1 MKDGI
6 YKVAAATPHIRVGD
20 CNGNAEKIM
29 RLIERAENAGAS
41 VLVLPELCVT
51 GYTAG
56 DLFLLDSL
64 IGGSEEAVDRIAD
77 FTEGKDVVVV
87 LGAPAMMRGKLY
99 SAAFFIQRGR
109 VLGIVPKAHVP
120 NYSEFYEARMFA
132 AYDGDNDFD
141 EKLNCPFGTKLI
153 FAEKDGP
160 LAIAAEICE
169 DLWVPDSPSVVH
181 ALAGA
186 LVVCNPSASDET
198 IAKADYRRSLV
209 AMQSAKLCCAYIYAD
224 AGKGEST
231 TDTVYAG
238 HNLIAENG
246 RIAAEGEP
254 FADEFILADIDL
266 QFLAH
271 ERRRMTSFGCG
282 RRAGYTEVRFEL
294 NKRETVLERK
304 PDKNP
309 FVPAVKGDLDRRAE
323 EILRL
328 QTAGL
333 AGRLSNCGIKRC
345 VVGVS
350 GGLDSTLALLVAVR
364 AVDAVGL
371 PRKNITAVTMPCFG
385 TTGRTRR
392 NAEALSRALGTD
404 FRVVDIGESVKLH
417 LRDIGHDGST
427 TDVAYENAQA
437 RERTQVLFDI
447 ANMTGAVLVGTGDLS
462 ELALGWCTDNGDQ
475 MSSYAVNASGP
486 KTLVRR
492 LVAYEAERLPAV
504 SDVLRDV
511 LDTPVSP
518 ELLPTGGDVVVQ
530 PTEEIIGPYELHDF
544 FLYHLIRRGSSR
556 AKIRRLAIAAFE
568 DEYSAETIDKWL
580 GVFFR
585 RFFSSAFKR
594 NCLPDG
600 AKVGSVSL
608 SPRGDWRMPSDS
620 AVIE

>member
-6 YKVAAATPHIRVGD
+6 YKVAAATPHIKPGD
-20 CNGNAEKIM
+20 CFGNADKIIE
-29 RLIERAENAGAS
+29 LINRASEEGVS

-51 GYTAG
+51 GYTSG

-64 IGGSEEAVDRIAD
+64 VGGAEEAIDRITDA
-77 FTEGKDVVVV
+77 TEGKDVVVV
-87 LGAPAMMRGKLY
+87 VGAPAMMRGKLY
-99 SAAFFIQRGR
+99 SAAFVIQRGR
-109 VLGIVPKAHVP
+109 VLGVVPKKHVP
-120 NYSEFYEARMFA
+120 NYSEFYEARIFTE
-132 AYDGDNDFD
+132 YRGENDFD

-153 FAEKDGP
+153 FREKSGA
-160 LAIAAEICE
+160 LTLAAEVCE
-169 DLWVPDSPSVVH
+169 DLWVPDSPSVEH

-186 LVVCNPSASDET
+186 LVICNPSASDET
-198 IAKADYRRSLV
+198 ISKADYRRALV
-209 AMQSAKLCCAYIYAD
+209 SMQSAKLCAAYVYAD

-231 TDTVYAG
+231 TDTVYGG

-246 RIAAEGEP
+246 KVLGEGEL
-254 FADEFILADIDL
+254 FKDEFIMADIDV
-266 QFLAH
+266 FRLAH
-271 ERRRMTSFGCG
+271 DRRRMNSFDSG
-282 RRAGYTEVRFEL
+282 RRPGYEEVEFEL
-294 NKRETVLERK
+294 TLKETRLSEK
-304 PDKNP
+304 PVKNP
-309 FVPAVKGDLDRRAE
+309 FVPAVKGDLDKRAE
-323 EILRL
+323 DILRL

-333 AGRLSNCGIKRC
+333 AGRLSNCNIKKC

-364 AVDAVGL
+364 AVDFVGL
-371 PRKNITAVTMPCFG
+371 PRKNIIAVTMPCFG

-392 NAEALSRALGTD
+392 NAEEMSRLLGTD

-417 LRDIGHDGST
+417 LRDIGHDENT

-447 ANMTGAVLVGTGDLS
+447 ANMQGAVLVGTGDLS
-462 ELALGWCTDNGDQ
+462 ELALGWCTYNGDH
-475 MSSYAVNASGP
+475 MSSYAVNASIP

-492 LVAYEAERLPAV
+492 LVAYEAERLPELKK
-504 SDVLRDV
+504 VLCDV

-544 FLYHLIRRGSSR
+544 FLYHLIRWGSS
-556 AKIRRLAIAAFE
+556 ASKIRRLAALAFE
-568 DEYSAETIDKWL
+568 GEYTVQTIDKWL
-580 GVFFR
+580 EIFFR
-585 RFFSSAFKR
+585 RFFTSAFKR

-608 SPRGDWRMPSDS
+608 SPRGDWRMPSDA
-620 AVIE
+620 AVIK